1 MKITDLDKFMQKIG
15 REPMLS
21 KEEERKYLKAVKEK
35 GADCEELEKLENAN
49 LRFVVSLARQYM
61 DRGLD
66 IRELIPIG
74 AEGLKEAALT
84 YDLNGDTKF
93 LNHAVPVMRKY
104 FEEAI
109 SNNNDIKRK
118 MLVRELHMREYYNEE
133 IDDYNTAFSFVV
145 DFDRKRYTVG
155 ELFCDCTYSI
165 DEVERYIV
173 KYLMARTEH
182 DESKLYWKMVENS
195 QLNKETEKI
204 TKIQDE

>member
-1 MKITDLDKFMQKIG
+1 MTNEQIEELLLEIHRTPL
-15 REPMLS
+15 LS
-21 KEEERKYLKAVKEK
+21 MEEELELLEK
-35 GADCEELEKLENAN
+35 IQAEGADCEELEKLKNAN

-61 DRGLD
+61 NRGLD

-182 DESKLYWKMVENS
+182 DESKLYWQMVENS